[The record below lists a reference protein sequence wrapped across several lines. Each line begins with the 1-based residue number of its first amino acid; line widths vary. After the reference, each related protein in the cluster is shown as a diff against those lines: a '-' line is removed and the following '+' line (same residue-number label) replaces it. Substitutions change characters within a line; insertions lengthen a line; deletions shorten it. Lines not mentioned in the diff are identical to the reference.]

1 MKTWK
6 DSSLTPGIE
15 LYKSSGIQEAVVNLF
30 ATCFVHQENFLEK
43 KKKKAATLLGC
54 SQAGLFVTVVLYT

>member
-43 KKKKAATLLGC
+43 KKAAILLGC